1 MLKAEEASIW
11 KLAWFFRAVAE
22 VPAQARIMYSI
33 TGENRPTEWKIS
45 PTIIHS
51 IQLEHSRLLHYVPYL
66 TVNRLV
72 LNAVKEGDQDALNL
86 FLTMSN

>member
-1 MLKAEEASIW
+1 MLKAEEAGIW
-11 KLAWFFRAVAE
+11 KLAWLLRAAAE

-51 IQLEHSRLLHYVPYL
+51 IQLEHGRLLHYVPHL

>member
-1 MLKAEEASIW
+1 VLKAEEAGIW
-11 KLAWFFRAVAE
+11 KLAWLLRAVAE

-45 PTIIHS
+45 PTIF
-51 IQLEHSRLLHYVPYL
+51 QLEHGRLLHYVPHL